1 MIDQHHQFQT
11 PFFNINNWCIVMKF
25 HRCII
30 KIWPR
35 IPCNQLDFICIFQFF
50 SRSIS
55 PAWWTIHTN
64 YWTFPWSQPWTIPPH
79 SQSPIPCRFG
89 LQLNQQGLCTNFIGN
104 QQCAAGFVCLFGPA
118 DEPGPCCLSEYLFC
132 CYFKS
137 FSVFWN
143 YVFSMNMFCC
153 GVLVWSWLF
162 LTVLFC
168 YVDVI

>member
-1 MIDQHHQFQT
+1 MIDKHYQFQSA
-11 PFFNINNWCIVMKF
+11 FFNINNWCIWNFIDVYSKYDLVYHVTSLTLLVF
-25 HRCII
+25 FIFFLDPYRRRGGPVTPII
-30 KIWPR
+30 EPFPDPTPGPFPP
-35 IPCNQLDFICIFQFF
+35 IP
-50 SRSIS
+50 
-55 PAWWTIHTN
+55 
-64 YWTFPWSQPWTIPPH
+64 
-79 SQSPIPCRFG
+79 QSPIPCRFG
-89 LQLNQQGLCTNFIGN
+89 LQLNQQGLCTNFLGN

>member
-1 MIDQHHQFQT
+1 
-11 PFFNINNWCIVMKF
+11 MKF
-25 HRCII
+25 HRYII

-35 IPCNQLDFICIFQFF
+35 IPCNQLDFTCIFHFFF
-50 SRSIS
+50 SDPHRRRGGPVTPIIE
-55 PAWWTIHTN
+55 P
-64 YWTFPWSQPWTIPPH
+64 FPDPNPGPFPPNP
-79 SQSPIPCRFG
+79 QSPIPCRFG

-143 YVFSMNMFCC
+143 YVFSMNMFRCD
-153 GVLVWSWLF
+153 VLVWSWLF
-162 LTVLFC
+162 PTVLFC